1 MLDMNTL
8 SNNVDGDDGGG
19 VGDDGGGEN
28 LIIWQNGKAWKSKLV
43 EEGFLV
49 RW

>member
-19 VGDDGGGEN
+19 VGNDGGGEDVN
-28 LIIWQNGKAWKSKLV
+28 FRAGCGDSLKKKI
-43 EEGFLV
+43 
-49 RW
+49 